1 MYTYLIDSPGL
12 FTKEKLKA
20 YKSLQAYN
28 YYIMYIS
35 IVWMYYNCYLNS
47 GWVQTVWFFIIPDTG
62 NCLLRAKVKPS
73 QRLSDKPHE
82 AWIALNK
89 GNGDIINAHC
99 SFMARLVIKQIIFVN
114 LWIILVSVR
123 HVLM

>member
-1 MYTYLIDSPGL
+1 MH
-12 FTKEKLKA
+12 
-20 YKSLQAYN
+20 
-28 YYIMYIS
+28 
-35 IVWMYYNCYLNS
+35 YNCYLNS

-89 GNGDIINAHC
+89 GNGDAINAHC
-99 SFMARLVIKQIIFVN
+99 SCMAGLVIQQIIFVN
-114 LWIILVSVR
+114 L
-123 HVLM
+123 